1 MVKPKANCSENL
13 SWKNIYKHYFNSE
26 ELYNFSS
33 IIYTLLMASI
43 KIKQHDIKDCGAAC
57 LASIGNHYQVNL
69 PIAKIRQYA
78 NTDKRGTNVLGI
90 IEAADKM
97 GFTGKGVK
105 GGMDSLDKIP
115 LPAIAHVVVK
125 EQLHHYVVIYSVSKG
140 KIEVMDPAYGKME
153 TYMFDEFQK
162 IWSGVLVLFA
172 PNDDFRSY
180 NEKISPIKRF
190 WHLVQPHKTI
200 LIQALIG
207 AILFTVLGLAMSI
220 YIQKITDYVLVEGNR
235 NLLNLLSV
243 SMIAIILLQAYIGSK
258 KSIFVMKTGQL
269 IDAKLILGYYKHLLH
284 LPQRFFD
291 TMQIGEI
298 TSRIND
304 AVKIR
309 SFINEVAIEMIV
321 NVFIVIFSFTLMFTY
336 YWKLALVI
344 LLVIPFYALI
354 YFTLNKF
361 NKKVERNIME
371 NAAELQ
377 TQLVESVT
385 HVRTVKE
392 FGIEEFSNLK
402 TENKFVK
409 LLFTTY
415 KSGLNGIFA
424 TTSTQ
429 FLASVFTVVL
439 MWIGSGYVI
448 DRAITPGE
456 LFSFYALIGY
466 FTSPVAS
473 LIGMNKTAQNAL
485 IAADRLFEIMDLERE
500 ETENK
505 VELQREKIGNIKF
518 ENVSFRYGS
527 RIEVFKNFNAV
538 FKKNETTAI
547 VGESGSGK
555 TTLISLLQN
564 LYPIKEGKIYI
575 GDYDTRFIHY
585 KSLRNCIGVIPQQL
599 NLFSGNIIENIALGD
614 SFPNIERIL
623 DLSKQLGITEFVE
636 KLPNGF
642 ETQIGENGAMLS
654 GGQKQRIA
662 IARALYKNPE
672 VLLMDEATSS
682 LDTNSER
689 IVKEVIDNFKEQ
701 GKTVIVIAHRMSTI
715 ANADTILVME
725 NGTIVEF
732 GNHTDLLEQKG
743 KYFDLWSKQ
752 SLV

>member
-1 MVKPKANCSENL
+1 
-13 SWKNIYKHYFNSE
+13 
-26 ELYNFSS
+26 
-33 IIYTLLMASI
+33 MASI

-57 LASIGNHYQVNL
+57 LASIGNHYKVNL
-69 PIAKIRQYA
+69 PIARIRQYA

-90 IEAADKM
+90 TEAADKM
-97 GFTGKGVK
+97 GFTAKGVK
-105 GGMDSLDKIP
+105 GGLDAIDKIP

-125 EQLHHYVVIYSVSKG
+125 EQLHHYVVVYKVEKSKVESQS
-140 KIEVMDPAYGKME
+140 KITAMDPAFGKME
-153 TYMFDEFQK
+153 SYTYDEFQK
-162 IWSGVLVLFA
+162 IWSGVLILFA
-172 PNDDFRSY
+172 PNDDFKTY
-180 NEKISPIKRF
+180 NEKTSPLQRF
-190 WHLVQPHKTI
+190 WNLVQPHKII
-200 LIQALIG
+200 LIQALVG

-235 NLLNLLSV
+235 NLLNLLSF
-243 SMIAIILLQAYIGSK
+243 SMIAIIILQAYIGSK

-291 TMQIGEI
+291 TMQVGEI
-298 TSRIND
+298 TSRIGD

-321 NVFIVIFSFTLMFTY
+321 NIFIVIFSFTLMFTY
-336 YWKLALVI
+336 YWKLAMVI

-354 YFTLNKF
+354 YYLLNKF
-361 NKKVERNIME
+361 NKKVERTIME

-377 TQLVESVT
+377 TQLVESIT

-409 LLFTTY
+409 LLFTGY
-415 KSGLNGIFA
+415 KSGLNSLFA
-424 TTSTQ
+424 GTSTQ
-429 FLASVFTVVL
+429 FLASIFTVIL

-456 LFSFYALIGY
+456 LFSFYALISY

-505 VELQREKIGNIKF
+505 VALLKENIGDIKF

-527 RIEVFKNFNAV
+527 RTEVFKNFNAV

-564 LYPIKEGKIYI
+564 LYPINDGKIYI
-575 GDYDTRFIHY
+575 GDHDAQFIHY
-585 KSLRNCIGVIPQQL
+585 QSLRNVIGVIPQQL
-599 NLFSGNIIENIALGD
+599 NLFSGTIIENIALGD
-614 SFPNIERIL
+614 SFPNIQRIL
-623 DLSKQLGITEFVE
+623 DLSKQLAITEFVE

-672 VLLMDEATSS
+672 ILLMDEATSS
-682 LDTNSER
+682 LDTNSEKV
-689 IVKEVIDNFKEQ
+689 VKDVIDNFKSQ
-701 GKTVIVIAHRMSTI
+701 GKTVIVIAHRLSTI

-725 NGTIVEF
+725 NGTVVEK
-732 GNHTDLLEQKG
+732 GNHDSLLKEKG
-743 KYFDLWSKQ
+743 KYLDLWQKQ
-752 SLV
+752 GLV